1 MSSISGFNS
10 TQPVSSTGTDAFS
23 DLTSAEFLQII
34 FTELA
39 NQDPF
44 EPNDTQA
51 MLDQLSS
58 IRAIEADT
66 QFSNQLSQLVRQN
79 ELAAASGL
87 IGSLV
92 SGITLDNRRVADL
105 VVSVTQTDQGP
116 VLNMFDGSRMFFSNI
131 DEIVGPLDDDP
142 DGPDPDDGPDDPGG
156 PTDPPTEPPPV
167 GGLPG
172 LIDPDN
178 IKNPDADNVT
188 PTDPDGKGQ
197 SEEEI
202 LVSPHG

>member
-10 TQPVSSTGTDAFS
+10 TQPVSSTGNDAFS
-23 DLTSAEFLQII
+23 ELTSAEFLQII

-51 MLDQLSS
+51 MLDQLSA

-66 QFSNQLSQLVRQN
+66 QFANQLGELVRQN

-116 VLNMFDGSRMFFSNI
+116 VLNLFDGSRMFFSNI
-131 DEIVGPLDDDP
+131 DEIVGPLND
-142 DGPDPDDGPDDPGG
+142 DGPDPDDPGGPDDPDG
-156 PTDPPTEPPPV
+156 PGDPEP
-167 GGLPG
+167 GGLFDLFG
-172 LIDPDN
+172 ENNKKAGGDSI
-178 IKNPDADNVT
+178 DADGNNTGSKKVDT
-188 PTDPDGKGQ
+188 
-197 SEEEI
+197 I
-202 LVSPHG
+202 LMPAG

>member
-10 TQPVSSTGTDAFS
+10 NLPVSSTGNDAFS

-51 MLDQLSS
+51 MINQLSS
-58 IRAIEADT
+58 IRSIEADT
-66 QFSNQLSQLVRQN
+66 QFSNQLGKLVRQN

-92 SGITLDNRRVADL
+92 SGISLDNRRVADL

-116 VLNMFDGSRMFFSNI
+116 VLNLFDGSRMFFSNI
-131 DEIVGPLDDDP
+131 DEIVGPLNGPDGPDDP
-142 DGPDPDDGPDDPGG
+142 DGPDEPGE
-156 PTDPPTEPPPV
+156 PTEPAEP
-167 GGLPG
+167 GGLLG
-172 LIDPDN
+172 LLGDAPKQGITPD
-178 IKNPDADNVT
+178 KV
-188 PTDPDGKGQ
+188 TDPDIDTISDDKRDL
-197 SEEEI
+197 I
-202 LVSPHG
+202 LTPAG

>member
-10 TQPVSSTGTDAFS
+10 TRPVSSTGDDAFS
-23 DLTSAEFLQII
+23 ELTSAEFLEII

-51 MLDQLSS
+51 MIDQLSS

-66 QFSNQLSQLVRQN
+66 QFANQLGELVRQN

-92 SGITLDNRRVADL
+92 SGVTLDNRRVADL

-116 VLNMFDGSRMFFSNI
+116 VLNLFDGSRMFFSNI
-131 DEIVGPLDDDP
+131 DEIVGPLTDDGPDPDDP
-142 DGPDPDDGPDDPGG
+142 DGPDG
-156 PTDPPTEPPPV
+156 PTDPTDNGP
-167 GGLPG
+167 GGLVDRFGEDLKKP
-172 LIDPDN
+172 DPDIVGN
-178 IKNPDADNVT
+178 GTDERGPDRVDTILT
-188 PTDPDGKGQ
+188 PAGGR
-197 SEEEI
+197 
-202 LVSPHG
+202 G